1 MKFYTYILK
10 SEDEIYAYTTDKK
23 MAKRF
28 EKERNMK
35 LFEKSKFHI
44 ESNAEQEL
52 FFENNRYNEL
62 IDMRLQDKDGEIYN
76 VVGTIEENLYMD
88 NLINQFMNT
97 IKDHT
102 DIVLSEYSS
111 YLTRETINDLL
122 VLADSIDSDS
132 VRFDTYKM
140 FTKMF

>member
-28 EKERNMK
+28 ENERNMK

-44 ESNAEQEL
+44 ESDAEREL

-62 IDMRLQDKDGEIYN
+62 IDIRLQNKDGEMYN

-102 DIVLSEYSS
+102 DIVLSEYSH

>member
-1 MKFYTYILK
+1 
-10 SEDEIYAYTTDKK
+10 
-23 MAKRF
+23 
-28 EKERNMK
+28 MK

>member
-1 MKFYTYILK
+1 
-10 SEDEIYAYTTDKK
+10 
-23 MAKRF
+23 
-28 EKERNMK
+28 
-35 LFEKSKFHI
+35 
-44 ESNAEQEL
+44 
-52 FFENNRYNEL
+52 
-62 IDMRLQDKDGEIYN
+62 
-76 VVGTIEENLYMD
+76 
-88 NLINQFMNT
+88 MNT

>member
-102 DIVLSEYSS
+102 DIVLSEYSH